1 MNQWTCGLKI
11 YRCYVRVKANV
22 RDRVKI
28 KVTIRIMDK
37 VTVRKLQY
45 AVTSADPQ
53 SALLPIAEFSS
64 DSTL

>member
-1 MNQWTCGLKI
+1 LNQWTCGQVDK
-11 YRCYVRVKANV
+11 CYVRVRAKA
-22 RDRVKI
+22 RDKVKI
-28 KVTIRIMDK
+28 KVTIRIMDR